1 MMRSRYFEEWNKV
14 QEATRK
20 EVKRQQEENTKLK
33 IQNNTLVRKIET
45 AKQQKQRAIHSL
57 KL

>member
-1 MMRSRYFEEWNKV
+1 MKQSSSLNMMRSRYFEEWNKV

-33 IQNNTLVRKIET
+33 I
-45 AKQQKQRAIHSL
+45 
-57 KL
+57 